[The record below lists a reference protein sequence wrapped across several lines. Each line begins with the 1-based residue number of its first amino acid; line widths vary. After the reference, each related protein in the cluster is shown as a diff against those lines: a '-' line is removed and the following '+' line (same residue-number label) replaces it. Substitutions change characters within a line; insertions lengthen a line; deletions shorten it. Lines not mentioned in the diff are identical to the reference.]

1 METTLL
7 VTKVDFA
14 AYADLPESLELDR
27 LRPHILAVQS
37 TRLRLLLTATLL
49 DELLRQQQLATV
61 ESPMGVA
68 WAKLL
73 EHVVPVVCCAA
84 LARYMPFAQN
94 TAVSNGFVV
103 KKGQYSEASDG
114 RDLARMA
121 TIYDGE
127 ALTHEVHLT
136 TWLKANAS
144 LFTGFYPQTT
154 CCGAT
159 EIGRTSSVVV
169 QAIRRPDDVPGSYPS
184 YRR

>member
-1 METTLL
+1 MDTTLL
-7 VTKVDFA
+7 VTKADFA
-14 AYADLPESLELDR
+14 NYADLPESLELDR
-27 LRPHILAVQS
+27 LRPHILAVQG
-37 TRLRLLLTATLL
+37 TRLRPLLTTPLL
-49 DELLRQQQLATV
+49 DELLRQQQLATF

-68 WAKLL
+68 WATLL
-73 EHVVPVVCCAA
+73 KQVVPVVCCAA

-103 KKGQYSEASDG
+103 KKSQYSEASDG

-121 TIYDGE
+121 SIYDGD

-136 TWLKANAS
+136 TWLKANAT
-144 LFTGFYPQTT
+144 LFAGFYPQAT
-154 CCGAT
+154 CCGAGQVSST
-159 EIGRTSSVVV
+159 PSVVV